1 MPMRSPHSE
10 LLLDCYVRESHPVL
24 GAGVLDRRC
33 VHGAYPF

>member
-10 LLLDCYVRESHPVL
+10 LLDCYVWESHPVL
-24 GAGVLDRRC
+24 GAGVLDGRC